1 MAAFEITDLIAEHG
15 ARLTGA
21 ERRVA
26 QVVLD
31 QPQLIAFGTVA
42 DLAAAAN
49 AGASTVVRF
58 AGKLGFDGFGGLQES
73 VQRDLATQLRPA
85 AERIR
90 EPDISQPLDRHRAAM
105 IGNVEATLDGI
116 DPTDLEA
123 VVALLADL
131 ARPVLILGADAVSGV
146 AAQLH
151 RNLSALRPGV
161 HLLAGSDVTVR
172 RQLAEAGDTADSPA
186 PVLVVIDFRR
196 YERWILDVVEHAR
209 GSGTA
214 IVACTDGR
222 LSPFALA
229 ADVSLV
235 LAAASH
241 SPFESHV
248 GTLALFELLVAFVAE
263 RLRDPAAARLARAD
277 RAWASGG
284 SLTDG

>member
-42 DLAAAAN
+42 DLAAAAD

-58 AGKLGFDGFGGLQES
+58 AGKLGFDGFGELQES
-73 VQRDLATQLRPA
+73 IQRDLASQLRPA

-90 EPDISQPLDRHRAAM
+90 EPGLAQPLEQHRAAM
-105 IGNVEATLDGI
+105 IGNVARTVDQLDA
-116 DPTDLEA
+116 DALDR
-123 VVALLADL
+123 VVTMLADL

-151 RNLSALRPGV
+151 RNLAALRPGV
-161 HLLAGSDVTVR
+161 QLLVGSDVAVR
-172 RQLAEAGDTADSPA
+172 RQFAEARGAGRA

-196 YERWILDVVEHAR
+196 YERWILDVVAHAR
-209 GSGTA
+209 TAGVA
-214 IVACTDGR
+214 IVACTDGP
-222 LSPFALA
+222 LSPLALTADVTMTLA
-229 ADVSLV
+229 AE
-235 LAAASH
+235 SH
-241 SPFESHV
+241 SPFESHL
-248 GTLALFELLVAFVAE
+248 GTLALFELLVAFTAE
-263 RLRDPAAARLARAD
+263 RLLDSAASRLARTD
-277 RAWASGG
+277 GAWAAGE
-284 SLTDG
+284 SLTDR